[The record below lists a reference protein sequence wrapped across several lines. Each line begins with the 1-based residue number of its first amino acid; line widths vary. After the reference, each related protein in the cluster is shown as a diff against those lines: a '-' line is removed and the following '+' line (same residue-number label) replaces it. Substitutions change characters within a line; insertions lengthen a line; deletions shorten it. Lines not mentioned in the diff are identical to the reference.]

1 MIDLREKEKEIEK
14 LRLSSTDSDIE
25 KAISEAK
32 DFDGG
37 KLVTFKFD
45 GLDMNTLRSLTDKI
59 KDKIG
64 DGVVVL
70 ASTNG
75 KSIQFTAGVSKSF
88 IKKGV
93 KAGNIIREVA
103 KLTGGGGG
111 GRDDFASAGGKD
123 ISKLDDALKKVK
135 DLI

>member
-1 MIDLREKEKEIEK
+1 
-14 LRLSSTDSDIE
+14 
-25 KAISEAK
+25 
-32 DFDGG
+32 
-37 KLVTFKFD
+37 
-45 GLDMNTLRSLTDKI
+45 MNTLRSLTDKI

-123 ISKLDDALKKVK
+123 ISKLDDALKK
-135 DLI
+135 